1 MAVNK
6 IIYNK
11 KTLIDLTNDT
21 VTADKLFKG
30 VLAHD
35 KSGNQIVGTFEQS
48 LPTGTKTITANGT
61 YDVTD
66 YATAKVN
73 VPVPNGYVK
82 PSGTKSITSNG
93 TSDVRSYAS
102 VNVNVTP
109 KLQSKTVTSNGTVT
123 PDSGYDGLSRVT
135 VNVASSSG
143 NTLKTLLDATKSTYY
158 LFYNYS
164 GSSVSD
170 LISYSDTENVT
181 NTYGMFYN
189 CKYLTTLPAL
199 NFSKSTTMYHMFSGC
214 VKLTQLPRLVTTN
227 VITFAYAFD
236 NCKVIKTI
244 DISYYNVSSTVN
256 SDRLCYNCYSLTA
269 LIIRGFGANYTL
281 NRDALEGCYHLTGTV
296 NATYNPNGDK
306 DCYIYV
312 PSSMVSTLKNATNW
326 SVHASQIRALEDYTV
341 DRTVNGDLD
350 PDKVASGGSGG
361 GTTGG
366 YTVAIN
372 ISNTTY
378 ADMTGLSYSLDNGT
392 SYTKLSTSTTVQ
404 NVTQI
409 MFKISTTGGMNTNIA
424 VGSNTYILSMLSG
437 RTTPNITIS
446 SNQTINITYGN
457 SGGGN

>member
-143 NTLKTLLDATKSTYY
+143 NTLKTLLDATKSANY
-158 LFYNYS
+158 LFHQYAGTS
-164 GSSVSD
+164 IDG
-170 LISYSDTENVT
+170 LISYSDTENVE
-181 NTYGMFYN
+181 
-189 CKYLTTLPAL
+189 
-199 NFSKSTTMYHMFSGC
+199 TMYYTFTLCSALTEIPPIDTSS
-214 VKLTQLPRLVTTN
+214 VKNMSNMCYKCTSLVKMARLITTN
-227 VITFAYAFD
+227 VTNMTYTFRNCYAL
-236 NCKVIKTI
+236 KTI
-244 DISYYNVSSTVN
+244 DISYYNISSTTN
-256 SDRLCYNCYSLTA
+256 SSMIWYACRSLTA

-281 NRDALEGCYHLTGTV
+281 NSNALEGCYHLTGTV
-296 NATYNPNGDK
+296 DATYNPNGAK

-312 PSSMVSTLKNATNW
+312 PKVKVSTLKNATNW
-326 SVHASQIRALEDYTV
+326 STYADQIRALEDYTV

-361 GTTGG
+361 G
-366 YTVAIN
+366 N
-372 ISNTTY
+372 
-378 ADMTGLSYSLDNGT
+378 
-392 SYTKLSTSTTVQ
+392 
-404 NVTQI
+404 
-409 MFKISTTGGMNTNIA
+409 
-424 VGSNTYILSMLSG
+424 
-437 RTTPNITIS
+437 
-446 SNQTINITYGN
+446 
-457 SGGGN
+457 